1 MSNHQAP
8 ASKRPLDRI
17 KIMVNGETR
26 DLFMSFGLLNELCA
40 LIPDAHAATQIALN
54 ADLRDVALITVLS
67 PRDEHGVIPEDRVF
81 NVKTMDIPLDDA
93 DKLLD
98 WVSEHI
104 LYFFLSALKRVVAA
118 QQANTAL
125 KELVETAKI
134 QLDPSTTSSNGTAA

>member
-17 KIMVNGETR
+17 QIKVNGETR

-67 PRDEHGVIPEDRVF
+67 PRDENGVIPEDKVF
-81 NVKTMDIPLDDA
+81 NVKTMDIPLDEA

-104 LYFFLSALKRVVAA
+104 LYFFLNALRRVVAA
-118 QQANTAL
+118 QKANTAL
-125 KELVETAKI
+125 KELVETAKV
-134 QLDPSTTSSNGTAA
+134 QLDPSTTSSNGTEA